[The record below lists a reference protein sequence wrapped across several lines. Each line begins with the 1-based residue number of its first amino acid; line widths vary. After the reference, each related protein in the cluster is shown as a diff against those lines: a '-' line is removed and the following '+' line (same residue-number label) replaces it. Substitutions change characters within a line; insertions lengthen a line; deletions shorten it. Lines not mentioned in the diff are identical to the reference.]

1 MKKLLFTVLLLFV
14 FLGQAF
20 AFDDIKFSTGMTQ
33 KLFKEFSEQ
42 LGVALSYKPVSPAEP
57 YGITGFDIGVEV
69 SAVKVDDEYW
79 NFAIKGQDVP
89 GYLLIPKLHVIKG
102 LPFGI
107 DVGAV
112 FSKVPD
118 TNIKYFGGEVKYALM
133 KGSAVTPA
141 VAVRGTYTQL
151 SGVDQL
157 DFKTYG
163 AEVAISKGVGFGVK
177 LTPYAGL
184 GVNWFE
190 SMPTGLASVPVL
202 SGGLGLSEDNST
214 HVKAYAGARFTIM
227 LIAVTGEI
235 ELNDVTP
242 VYSLKAGLAF

>member
-1 MKKLLFTVLLLFV
+1 MKKLLLAVLLLFI
-14 FLGQAF
+14 FLGEAF

-33 KLFKEFSEQ
+33 RLFKEFSEQ

-69 SAVKVDDEYW
+69 SAVNVDDKYW
-79 NFAIKGQDVP
+79 KHAIKRGDVP
-89 GYLLIPKLHVIKG
+89 GYVFIPKLHVIKG

-112 FSKVPD
+112 FSQVPD

-151 SGVDQL
+151 IGVSQL

-163 AEVAISKGVGFGVK
+163 AEVTISKGVGFGVK

-190 SMPTGLASVPVL
+190 STPKGFASAPVL
-202 SGGLGLSEDNST
+202 SGGLGLSDANSS
-214 HVKAYAGARFTIM
+214 HMKA
-227 LIAVTGEI
+227 
-235 ELNDVTP
+235 
-242 VYSLKAGLAF
+242 